1 MKLWHITLLAVAVSG
16 ITGCDQINNA
26 LNRKQREAKAVGAGC
41 RLSGRS
47 LEDCYKR
54 NPRADRAEVYAGW
67 REMHDY
73 MTQKKIDNIPPPVDE
88 PKPEVEVKEE
98 PGEETKDSVKKPA
111 DKVDDKAS
119 EKTTV
124 DPAH

>member
-1 MKLWHITLLAVAVSG
+1 MKLLHISMLVALLG
-16 ITGCDQINNA
+16 TTGCDQINNA

-54 NPRADRAEVYAGW
+54 NPRADRAEVYSGW

-73 MTQKKIDNIPPPVDE
+73 MMQKKIDNIAPPADE
-88 PKPEVEVKEE
+88 PKPDPKTEAAEE
-98 PGEETKDSVKKPA
+98 DQGKDKPA
-111 DKVDDKAS
+111 AKEGDKSAEAEKG
-119 EKTTV
+119 KTTESK
-124 DPAH
+124 H